1 MPVALAARWFRR
13 TTAHDWAATA
23 HDWAPAAQ
31 VVVMFVVSSLKSQDR
46 IFAKFPRAPG
56 RDTHFFCFRFRAF
69 SASMRLK
76 ASMTLGGQRKVGA
89 LAGS

>member
-1 MPVALAARWFRR
+1 MAGRCSPSPP
-13 TTAHDWAATA
+13 AHDWAATA
-23 HDWAPAAQ
+23 HDWAATAQ